1 MPDYDDS
8 LDYLSGD
15 ERILAEC
22 RDRFDYCKDQL
33 QDIREDGRQDMR
45 YVALNPW
52 PEAEKLQRKGIR
64 PCLVMDEYG
73 QYANQVINDIR
84 QNKRAIEVEPEG
96 YGANDQSAELIGDLF
111 RNIEYDSNAQSAY
124 ICGFE
129 NMLNRSYGGWI
140 VRHVYIN
147 DKSFDQKLIIDRI
160 PNPDASYP
168 DPDCKKA
175 DYSDA
180 RYWFLL
186 DLVPRKEYKKRYPK
200 ATITDFDTA
209 HYKTAPNWIKE
220 DQIQVA
226 EYWVVDETPR
236 TLYQVKIDGQAP
248 VTMAEDELPAGFDIA
263 KEKRDGGRILNE
275 REATVRKVTQYIT
288 NGIEILETN
297 PQPGK
302 YIPIIWLTGK
312 ELYIDD
318 GNGPRKILMS
328 LVRPMRDPLML
339 VNYCATT
346 KAEVIGMTPKAPY
359 IGYTG
364 QFHKPEIWQSAN
376 MVPVAFLEANA
387 KTEATGDAILPVPT
401 RQTYSP
407 EIQALEM
414 AQESARRS
422 VQAAGGMT
430 ALPTNA
436 QRLSEKSGK
445 ALEAIDA
452 NEDRGTFHFIDN
464 YKMAIA
470 YTGTV
475 MEDLRRYIYDGS
487 REIGV
492 RNKKGE
498 HRVVK
503 INQKHL
509 NDQGVEVYHDLTA
522 GEHKITIGSGP
533 SFESE
538 REAANEFADTIIPE
552 LEQIVQDPVIRAKLA
567 ALVVKLKNVGPIGDE
582 IVELLD
588 PKNGPDQSA
597 AQLAQATQQSQQYQ
611 GMVAELQTQVQQY
624 ELEKKAKVIDNE
636 YKAAEAD
643 KDRKLKLDIA
653 EITTKAQDK
662 EARDRLTADLMQQL
676 HVAAHE
682 AATTAVQHAHERHL
696 AAHSAQQAQQAQA
709 ADQGH
714 QRQMAEM
721 AQAAQDSPSN
731 NGAGAQ

>member
-1 MPDYDDS
+1 MPDYDNYDS
-8 LDYLSGD
+8 LRGD

-22 RDRFDYCKDQL
+22 RDRFDYCKDQW
-33 QDIREDGRQDMR
+33 QDIREDAREDMK
-45 YVALNPW
+45 YVAGNPW

-84 QNKRAIEVEPEG
+84 QNKRAIQVEPEG
-96 YGANDQSAELIGDLF
+96 YGTNDRSAELIGDLF
-111 RNIEYDSNAQSAY
+111 RNIEYDSTAQSAY

-140 VRHVYIN
+140 VRHQYIN
-147 DKSFDQKLIIDRI
+147 DKSFDQKLVIDRI

-168 DPDCKKA
+168 DPDCKRA

-180 RYWFLL
+180 KYWFLL
-186 DLVPRKEYKKRYPK
+186 DLVPRKEYKRRYPK
-200 ATITDFDTA
+200 ATITDFSDE
-209 HYKTAPNWIKE
+209 HFKTASNWIKE
-220 DQIQVA
+220 DQVQVA
-226 EYWVVDETPR
+226 EYWVVDEEPR
-236 TLYQVKIDGQAP
+236 TLYQVRIDDKPP
-248 VTMAEDELPAGFDIA
+248 VTMAEDELPEGFDVA
-263 KEKRDGGRILNE
+263 REKEDGGRILNE
-275 REATVRKVTQYIT
+275 REAVVRKVTQYIT

-312 ELYIDD
+312 ELFVDD
-318 GNGPRKILMS
+318 GSGPRKMLMS
-328 LVRPMRDPLML
+328 LVRPMRDALML
-339 VNYCATT
+339 VNYCATS
-346 KAEVIGMTPKAPY
+346 KAEVIGMTPKTPW

-364 QFHKPEIWQSAN
+364 TFHKPTIWQSAN
-376 MVPVAFLEANA
+376 QIPVGFLEGNA
-387 KTEATGDAILPVPT
+387 KTEATGDQILPLPT
-401 RQTYSP
+401 RQPYVP

-470 YTGTV
+470 HTGTV

-487 REIGV
+487 REVGV

-509 NDQGVEVYHDLTA
+509 NEDGVEVYHDLTA
-522 GEHKITIGSGP
+522 GEHKITIGAGP

-597 AQLAQATQQSQQYQ
+597 AQLQQITQQSQQYQ

-624 ELEKKAKVIDNE
+624 ELEKRAKVIDNK

-653 EITTKAQDK
+653 EITTKSQDAT
-662 EARDRLTADLMQQL
+662 ARARLTADLMSEL

-682 AATTAVQHAHERHL
+682 AATTAVQHAHEKHL
-696 AAHSAQQAQQAQA
+696 ASLSAQQAQATQASDQA
-709 ADQGH
+709 H
-714 QRQMAEM
+714 QVSMTQS
-721 AQAAQDSPSN
+721 QPQ
-731 NGAGAQ
+731 NGAGA

>member
-1 MPDYDDS
+1 MPDYDDE
-8 LDYLSGD
+8 LQYLSGD

-22 RDRFDYCKDQL
+22 RDRFDYACDQWES
-33 QDIREDGRQDMR
+33 IREAAREDMKF
-45 YVALNPW
+45 VSGDPW

-84 QNKRAIEVEPEG
+84 QNKRAIQVEPEG
-96 YGANDQSAELIGDLF
+96 FGANDQTAELVGDLF
-111 RNIEYDSNAQSAY
+111 RNIEYESNAQSAY

-140 VRHVYIN
+140 VRHRYVS
-147 DKSFDQKLIIDRI
+147 DKSFDQKLVIDRI
-160 PNPDASYP
+160 ANPDSSYP
-168 DPDCKKA
+168 DPDCKCA

-186 DLVPRKEYKKRYPK
+186 DLVPRKEYKRKYPK
-200 ATITDFDTA
+200 ATITDFDTSHMRA
-209 HYKTAPNWIKE
+209 APNWIKE

-226 EYWVVDETPR
+226 EYWVVNEEKR
-236 TLYQVKIDGQAP
+236 KLYLVRIDDKPP
-248 VTMAEDELPAGFDIA
+248 VVMAEDELPEGFDVA
-263 KEKRDGGRILNE
+263 KESADGGRILNE
-275 REATVRKVTQYIT
+275 RESTVRKVVQYIT
-288 NGIEILETN
+288 NGVEILETN

-318 GNGPRKILMS
+318 GATGPRKYLMS
-328 LVRPMRDPLML
+328 LVRPMRDPLMM
-339 VNYCATT
+339 VNYIATC
-346 KAEVIGMTPKAPY
+346 KAEVIGITPKTPW

-364 QFHKPEIWQSAN
+364 QFQKPDNWQAAN
-376 MVPVAFLEANA
+376 MTPTAFLEANA
-387 KTEATGDAILPVPT
+387 KTEATGDILLPLPT
-401 RQTYSP
+401 RMPYEPQIQQL
-407 EIQALEM
+407 EI

-470 YTGTV
+470 HTGTV
-475 MEDLRRYIYDGS
+475 MEDLRRYVYDGQ

-503 INQKHL
+503 INQKYTDADGEHF
-509 NDQGVEVYHDLTA
+509 HDMTA

-538 REAANEFADTIIPE
+538 REAASEFVDTIVPE
-552 LEQIVQDPVIRAKLA
+552 LEQIVADPVVKMKLA
-567 ALVVKLKNVGPIGDE
+567 ALLVKLKNIGPIGDE
-582 IVELLD
+582 IVELLS
-588 PKNGPDQSA
+588 PKDGPDQSA
-597 AQLAQATQQSQQYQ
+597 AQLQQVTAQSQQYQ
-611 GMVAELQTQVQQY
+611 QMVAQLQTEVQRL
-624 ELEKKAKVIDNE
+624 ELEKKAKVIDNQFMLQ
-636 YKAAEAD
+636 KAQLD
-643 KDRKLKLDIA
+643 NKLKLDIA
-653 EITTKAQDK
+653 EITTKSQDQA
-662 EARDRLTADLMQQL
+662 ARDRLTADLMSEL

-682 AATTAVQHAHERHL
+682 AATQAVEHAHAKHL
-696 AAHSAQQAQQAQA
+696 AAHAAANAQA
-709 ADQGH
+709 TQSSDQSH
-714 QRQMAEM
+714 QLAM
-721 AQAAQDSPSN
+721 AAQTPPQPSN
-731 NGAGAQ
+731 SGNGAGA

>member
-1 MPDYDDS
+1 MPDYDDYS
-8 LDYLSGD
+8 TLAGN
-15 ERILAEC
+15 EKVLAEC
-22 RDRFDYCKDQL
+22 RDRFDYCKDMW
-33 QDIREDGRQDMR
+33 QDIREDARMDMK
-45 YVALNPW
+45 YVALDPW
-52 PEAEKLQRKGIR
+52 PEPEKLQRKGIR

-84 QNKRAIEVEPEG
+84 QNKRAIQVEPEG
-96 YGANDQSAELIGDLF
+96 YGANEQSAELIGDLF

-129 NMLNRSYGGWI
+129 NMLNRSYGAWI
-140 VRHVYIN
+140 IRHRYIN
-147 DKSFDQKLIIDRI
+147 DKSFDQKLVIDKI
-160 PNPDASYP
+160 PNPDSVYM
-168 DPDCKKA
+168 DPDCKMA
-175 DYSDA
+175 DYSDG
-180 RYWFLL
+180 RYAFLL
-186 DLVPRKEYKKRYPK
+186 DLVPRKEYKRRYPK
-200 ATITDFDTA
+200 ATITDFSDEHFKMA
-209 HYKTAPNWIKE
+209 SNWLKE
-220 DQIQVA
+220 DQVQVA
-226 EYWVVDETPR
+226 EYWVVEERPR
-236 TLYQVKIDGQAP
+236 TLYQVRIDDKPP
-248 VTMAEDELPAGFDIA
+248 VTMAEDELPDGFDVA
-263 KEKRDGGRILNE
+263 AEKRDGGRIIDE
-275 REATVRKVTQYIT
+275 RESTVRKVVQYIT

-297 PQPGK
+297 PQPGR
-302 YIPIIWLTGK
+302 YIPIIFLTGK

-318 GNGPRKILMS
+318 GNGPRKVLMS
-328 LVRPMRDPLML
+328 LVRPMRDALMS
-339 VNYCATT
+339 VNYAATT
-346 KAEVIGMTPKAPY
+346 KMEVIGMTPKTPW

-376 MVPVAFLEANA
+376 MVPVAFLEANP
-387 KTEATGDAILPVPT
+387 KTEATGDQILPLPT
-401 RQTYSP
+401 RPAYSP

-436 QRLSEKSGK
+436 QRLSDKSGK

-470 YTGTV
+470 HTGTV

-503 INQKHL
+503 INQAHKD
-509 NDQGVEVYHDLTA
+509 DQGVDRNYDLTA

-538 REAANEFADTIIPE
+538 REAASEFADTIIPE
-552 LEQIVQDPVIRAKLA
+552 LEQVVQDPVIRQKLA

-582 IVELLD
+582 IVKLLD
-588 PKNGPDQSA
+588 PPNGPDQTQ
-597 AQLAQATQQSQQYQ
+597 AQLAQSQQQSQQYQ

-624 ELEKKAKVIDNE
+624 ELEKKAKVIDNQF
-636 YKAAEAD
+636 KAAEAD
-643 KDRKLKLDIA
+643 KDRELKLEIA
-653 EITTKAQDK
+653 QVTAKSQDQQQ
-662 EARDRLTADLMQQL
+662 RDQLYADLVNKL

-696 AAHSAQQAQQAQA
+696 AAHSAQSAAQTQASDQA
-709 ADQGH
+709 H
-714 QRQMAEM
+714 QTNMATM
-721 AQAAQDSPSN
+721 AQDQPQ
-731 NGAGAQ
+731 NGAGA